1 MTETEDRIA
10 KRQKVLKSAKIIFN
24 RNQSVVDCTVRD
36 LSATGAKLLSANAT
50 LVPDDVRV
58 LMLQENTIREARVVW
73 RKSDMLGVHFTSDA
87 VRAPPRKY

>member
-36 LSATGAKLLSANAT
+36 LSATGAKLLSPNAGM
-50 LVPDDVRV
+50 VPDEIRLLLTQD
-58 LMLQENTIREARVVW
+58 NTIREARVVW
-73 RKSDMLGVHFTSDA
+73 RKSDMLGVHFVSDA
-87 VRAPPRKY
+87 VRAPARKF